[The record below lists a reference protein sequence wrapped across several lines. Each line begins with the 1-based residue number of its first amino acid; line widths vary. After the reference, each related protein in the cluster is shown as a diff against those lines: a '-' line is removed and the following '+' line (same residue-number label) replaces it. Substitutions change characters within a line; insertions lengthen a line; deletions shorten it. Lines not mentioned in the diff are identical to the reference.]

1 MRWLDSITDL
11 IDMSLSK
18 LRVIVKDKEAWYAA
32 VEGLQRDEHEQLRDW
47 MATLLGEGN
56 GTQLQY
62 CCLKN
67 PMDGGAW

>member
-32 VEGLQRDEHEQLRDW
+32 VEGLQRDEHEQLRD
-47 MATLLGEGN
+47 
-56 GTQLQY
+56 
-62 CCLKN
+62 
-67 PMDGGAW
+67 